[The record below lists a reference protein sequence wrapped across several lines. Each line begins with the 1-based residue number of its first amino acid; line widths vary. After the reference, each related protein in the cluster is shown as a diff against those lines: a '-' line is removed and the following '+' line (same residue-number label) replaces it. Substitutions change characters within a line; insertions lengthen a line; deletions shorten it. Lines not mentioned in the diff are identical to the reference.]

1 MDTDSSQTRET
12 LRTLE
17 SKNVRFINLLFVDCL
32 GEPKSV
38 EIPTEQWE
46 AAIEKGVSFD
56 GSSIRGF
63 SDIEDADMYL
73 RPDVR
78 TLTVFPWTIP
88 TGKTS
93 EEGATAAVIAD
104 VYAFPQEGSSRSPRQ
119 ILSRL
124 MKEAVSAAGLELFIG
139 AEPEFFLFPRGRIPS
154 TRSEVS
160 SSAGYFALVPDDV
173 EELTRKEIVN
183 SLLQMGIPVEKS
195 HHEIEPHIQELSIEY
210 ADPVTTADRLL
221 FVKFVAKSV
230 AAQHDLHAVFMPKPI
245 SEFAASGMHLH
256 LSLYKD
262 GVNVFYDPQSEAGL
276 SQEARYFI
284 GGLIEHLYAIT
295 ALTNPTINSYKRLV
309 PGFEAPVNVAWAH
322 RNRSAL
328 IRIPATTTP
337 KEATRIELRSPDPSA
352 NTYLA
357 FAAILSAG
365 RDGIERDIEPPP
377 PTEEDIYRMSAE
389 EKGKRGIL
397 PMPTSLAATLDALET
412 DQVIRQSLGTEA
424 TEFFIGAKRREIAEF
439 DRTVTEWERRHYL
452 DV

>member
-1 MDTDSSQTRET
+1 MCNDDARARET

-17 SKNVRFINLLFVDCL
+17 SKNVRFVNLLFVDCL

-38 EIPTEQWE
+38 EIPIEQWE
-46 AAIEKGVSFD
+46 AAIEKGISFD

-78 TLTVFPWTIP
+78 TLTVFPWTMP
-88 TGKTS
+88 TGNG

-104 VYAFPQEGSSRSPRQ
+104 VYAFPEEASSRSPRQ

-124 MKEAVSAAGLELFIG
+124 MEEAASAGLDFFVG
-139 AEPEFFLFPRGRIPS
+139 AEPEFFLFPQGRIPAN
-154 TRSEVS
+154 RSEVTS
-160 SSAGYFALVPDDV
+160 TAGYFALLPNDV
-173 EELTRKEIVN
+173 EELTRKGIVT

-230 AAQHDLHAVFMPKPI
+230 ATQHDLHAVFMPKPI

-262 GVNVFYDPQSEAGL
+262 GVNAFYDEASETGL
-276 SQEARYFI
+276 SETARFFI
-284 GGLIEHLYAIT
+284 GGLIEHLHAIT

-337 KEATRIELRSPDPSA
+337 EEATRIELRSPDPSA

-357 FAAILSAG
+357 FAAIFSAG
-365 RDGIERDIEPPP
+365 RDGIERIIEPPP
-377 PTEEDIYRMSAE
+377 PIEEDIYRMSAE
-389 EKGKRGIL
+389 EKRKRDIL
-397 PMPTSLAATLDALET
+397 PMPSSLGETLDALET
-412 DQVIRQSLGTEA
+412 DRVIRQSLGTEA
-424 TEFFIGAKRREIAEF
+424 TEFFIEAKRNEIAAF

>member
-1 MDTDSSQTRET
+1 MTTGDSRARET
-12 LRTLE
+12 LQTLE
-17 SKNVRFINLLFVDCL
+17 SKNVRFVNLLFVDCL

-38 EIPTEQWE
+38 EIPIEQWE
-46 AAIEKGVSFD
+46 AAIEKGISFD

-88 TGKTS
+88 TGKTG

-104 VYAFPQEGSSRSPRQ
+104 VYAFPEEASPRSPRQ

-124 MKEAVSAAGLELFIG
+124 MGEAASAGLEFFVG
-139 AEPEFFLFPRGRIPS
+139 AEPEFFLFPQGQIPS

-160 SSAGYFALVPDDV
+160 SSAGYFAIVPGDV

-183 SLLQMGIPVEKS
+183 GLLRMGIPVEKS
-195 HHEIEPHIQELSIEY
+195 HHEIEPHIQELSLQY

-221 FVKFVAKSV
+221 FVKYVAKSV

-262 GVNVFYDPQSEAGL
+262 GINAFYDEASETGL
-276 SQEARYFI
+276 SETARFFI

-337 KEATRIELRSPDPSA
+337 KESTRIEFRSPDPSA

-357 FAAILSAG
+357 FAAIFSAG
-365 RDGIERDIEPPP
+365 RDGIECAIDPPP
-377 PTEEDIYRMSAE
+377 PIEEDIYRMSPE
-389 EKGKRGIL
+389 EKSKRGIL
-397 PMPTSLAATLDALET
+397 PMPISLNETLDALET
-412 DQVIRQSLGTEA
+412 DRVIRESLGTEA
-424 TEFFIGAKRREIAEF
+424 TEYFIGAKRSEIAEF

-452 DV
+452 DA